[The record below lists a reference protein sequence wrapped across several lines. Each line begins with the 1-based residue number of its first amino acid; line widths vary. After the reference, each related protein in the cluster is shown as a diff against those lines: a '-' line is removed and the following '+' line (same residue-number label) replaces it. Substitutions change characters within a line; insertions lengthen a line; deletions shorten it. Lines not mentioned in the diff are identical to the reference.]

1 MTGKV
6 ETAQNLPRDVLR
18 GILGP
23 MFGGVECDHAD
34 RVAVLAGHQ
43 IADDGFE
50 IGFADIGF
58 RECRAEVSV
67 IVDDEINGLIIAARH
82 NRRNK
87 APAHEKLQTQRFR
100 WNLST
105 KPRRRNR
112 SGLPPTALA
121 VISAIASEPA
131 KEPVRCPPR

>member
-58 RECRAEVSV
+58 RECRASFSV
-67 IVDDEINGLIIAARH
+67 IVDDEIKGLIVAVRH
-82 NRRNK
+82 NRGDK
-87 APAHEKLQTQRFR
+87 APIHKNSHSNRHGEFQI
-100 WNLST
+100 WN
-105 KPRRRNR
+105 
-112 SGLPPTALA
+112 
-121 VISAIASEPA
+121 AIRLRYAGDLNSNLDTIETSS
-131 KEPVRCPPR
+131 R